1 MPTPGR
7 RRAVGWRSGTKEES
21 PAPRVGLHLAF
32 GVGLGPAPEGVPVP
46 RPAASAPGGSPTCQ
60 RAPSAPAGGGRG
72 KSRPGGP
79 AAPRAAR
86 ADRKSKVAAWGVGR
100 PSAAPFRCAH
110 RIAHRKRGPGP
121 RRPKIEGRG
130 VGRGSA
136 IGGPFRCAHRIAHRK
151 RGPGQPGRRVGAACA
166 GPRPRR
172 GPDRVAVANVC
183 GRCGALVS

>member
-7 RRAVGWRSGTKEES
+7 RCAVGWRSGTKQES
-21 PAPRVGLHLAF
+21 PAARVGLHLAF

-46 RPAASAPGGSPTCQ
+46 RPAASAPGGSPTNQ

-100 PSAAPFRCAH
+100 LSAALSGAH

-136 IGGPFRCAHRIAHRK
+136 IGGPFRCAHRISAPETWAWATPSA
-151 RGPGQPGRRVGAACA
+151 GGRPRA

-183 GRCGALVS
+183 ERCGALVS